1 MKNIIHQSLDGDWKI
16 AVIHDADLAQCT
28 IPADSKSL
36 AVLASHCVGAKVL
49 DGKVP
54 GNFELELINSAQVQ
68 DPFFGKNILDMYQYE
83 DCHVFYGR
91 TFDYSVAGASPEL
104 VFSGIDTLGDIYL
117 NGDKIAATDN
127 MYITHRIP
135 VPGIKQGE
143 NDLLVHLKPVCLEA
157 RKNKVSAGNSHQR
170 YNYECLRLRKA
181 PHMFGWD
188 IMPRLVSAGIFR
200 TVGIYNRPPE
210 SFKQLYI
217 MTSAVDLNRGSAN
230 LELFFDAELGNR
242 PIHSYSIQIT
252 GKCSDSTFSH
262 EEKIWFSSGK
272 IEFTINDAL
281 FWWPKGYG
289 EANLYEVT
297 VKILK
302 GGKAVESYSTRL
314 GIRTCTLVRT
324 GTTDMFFK
332 GDFHFEINGKKIF
345 ILGTNWVPLDPFHSR
360 DLGRIPETLKLLDD
374 LGCNMVRCWGGNV
387 YEDPLFFNS
396 CDELGILVWQDFAMA
411 CGIYPIDSEFMKVLR
426 DETVEVVRSLR
437 QHPCIV
443 LWAGDNEC
451 DQFIHDDPY
460 GRNPN
465 FNRLT
470 REVLPDVVAIED
482 PARSYIPSSPYF
494 DGEGAKLPQAY
505 LTENHLWGPR
515 DYYKSDFFKNSL
527 SHFASEIGYHGCTAK
542 VSMKQFLSP
551 DKLWPWYNN
560 DEWNLHSSSPEADHN
575 APYVYRI
582 ELMAKQIRELFGHI
596 PGNQD
601 DFILASQ
608 ISQAEAKKFFVELF
622 RASQWKRS
630 GLTWWNLIDGWPQ
643 FSDAVVDY
651 FYVKK
656 LAYFYLWQSQ
666 KPFIITF
673 AEPRE
678 WNLGLTAVNNSREQ
692 VGFRYTVRDYDTG
705 KTVLSGE
712 GRCGEAESCKIDSLP
727 YSQGEKKLYL
737 IQWDAAQL
745 SGKNHY
751 LAGNPPFDLS
761 WYKGF
766 LQDVYAA
773 WLKEAQIEM
782 RNE

>member
-1 MKNIIHQSLDGDWKI
+1 MYNIIHQSLDGDWKVAI
-16 AVIHDADLAQCT
+16 IHDADLSQCT
-28 IPADSKSL
+28 VPTDIKSL
-36 AVLASHCVGAKVL
+36 AVMAAHCIGEKLL

-54 GNFELELINSAQVQ
+54 GNFELELINAGQVQ
-68 DPFFGKNILDMYQYE
+68 DPFFGKNVPDMYQYE
-83 DCHVFYGR
+83 DCHVFCGR
-91 TFDYSVAGASPEL
+91 TFNYSATESSPEL
-104 VFSGIDTLGDIYL
+104 VFTGIDTLSDIYL
-117 NGDKIAATDN
+117 NGEKIASTDN
-127 MYITHRIP
+127 MYISHRIP
-135 VPGIKQGE
+135 IPTVLQGE
-143 NDLLVHLKPVCLEA
+143 NDLLVHLKPVCLET

-170 YNYECLRLRKA
+170 YNYECLRLRKV

-210 SFKQLYI
+210 SFKQVYI

-230 LELFFDAELGNR
+230 MELFFDVELGNK
-242 PIHSYSIQIT
+242 PIHRYSILIN
-252 GKCSDSTFSH
+252 GKCGDRTFSH
-262 EEKIWFSSGK
+262 KEKIWFTSGK
-272 IEFTINDAL
+272 IKFTINNAL
-281 FWWPKGYG
+281 FWWPKAYG
-289 EANLYEVT
+289 EANLYDVT
-297 VKILK
+297 VSILK
-302 GGKAVESYSTRL
+302 DGNVVENYSTRL
-314 GIRTCTLVRT
+314 GIRTCALIRT
-324 GTTDMFFK
+324 GMTDMFFN

-360 DLGRIPETLKLLDD
+360 DLKRIPETIKLLDD
-374 LGCNMVRCWGGNV
+374 TGCNMVRCWGGNV
-387 YEDPLFFNS
+387 YEDLLFFDS

-482 PARSYIPSSPYF
+482 PTRSYIPSSPYF
-494 DGEGAKLPQAY
+494 DEEAAMLPQAY

-515 DYYKSDFFKNSL
+515 DYYKSDFYKNSL
-527 SHFASEIGYHGCTAK
+527 SHFASEIGYHGCIAK
-542 VSMKQFLSP
+542 TSMQKFLSP

-560 DEWNLHSSSPEADHN
+560 DEWNLHSSSPEADHD

-596 PGNQD
+596 PNNLD

-608 ISQAEAKKFFVELF
+608 VSQAEAKKFFVELF
-622 RASQWKRS
+622 RTSQWKRT

-651 FYVKK
+651 YYVKK
-656 LAYFYLWQSQ
+656 LAYFYLQQSQ

-673 AEPRE
+673 AEPCE
-678 WNLGLTAVNNSREQ
+678 WNLNLTAVNNSQGLVE
-692 VGFRYTVRDYDTG
+692 FRYTVRDYDTG
-705 KTVLSGE
+705 KTMLSRE
-712 GRCGEAESCKIDSLP
+712 GHCGEAESCKIDSLP

-737 IQWDAAQL
+737 IQWDAGQL

-761 WYKGF
+761 WYKAF
-766 LQDVYAA
+766 LNDVYGD
-773 WLKEAQIEM
+773 WLKEANII